1 MFRFDADIPFTA
13 ESWRGRM
20 RACRGVGA
28 TLDAAQVAA
37 FDAEHAALL
46 ARIAP
51 AEFAIPHRLDAHVF
65 EIGRA

>member
-1 MFRFDADIPFTA
+1 
-13 ESWRGRM
+13 M

-28 TLDAAQVAA
+28 TLGDDEVAA

-51 AEFAIPHRLDAHVF
+51 DPFNVLHRVDAHLLQP
-65 EIGRA
+65 I